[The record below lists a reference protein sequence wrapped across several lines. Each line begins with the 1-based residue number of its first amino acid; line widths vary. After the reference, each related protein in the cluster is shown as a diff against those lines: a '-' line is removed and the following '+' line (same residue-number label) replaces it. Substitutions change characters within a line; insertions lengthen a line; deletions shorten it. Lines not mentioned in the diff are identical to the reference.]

1 MHCQRTSDGGCL
13 VYGQCKR
20 SFDSEMVCVW
30 KLLPDD
36 FVVPWT
42 LTEQPEV
49 LPHQNVY
56 PNPTGDCLNIV
67 LKDIDSQAV
76 VSVFDATGRKY
87 FERRFDKLNA
97 ILTLDVS
104 NFDVGTYYY
113 EVVTD
118 GRSIQ
123 KGKFLKK

>member
-1 MHCQRTSDGGCL
+1 MHCQRTTDGGCL

-20 SFDSEMVCVW
+20 SFGSEMVCVW

-76 VSVFDATGRKY
+76 VSIFDATGMKY

-104 NFDVGTYYY
+104 NFDVGTYFY
-113 EVVTD
+113 EVVTG
-118 GRSIQ
+118 GRSIK